1 MAKNIN
7 KFKEE
12 AAKQMEILSQEYEAQ
27 MEEILQGQKNLE
39 ENEKNKEDIMRKQ
52 LAKLQAE
59 FNVILQDK
67 ELIEKKISKMKDTN
81 ENEKIEHDKYI
92 KILEENNK
100 ELMDKYEN
108 INKENEDLKNIHMNE
123 LNEIKQ
129 KNNMKENEIS
139 EINNK
144 LKNDLNILITEQENK
159 VKELRS
165 KVKNNQNNII
175 PKMKQKISDLQ
186 NEKENL

>member
-1 MAKNIN
+1 
-7 KFKEE
+7 
-12 AAKQMEILSQEYEAQ
+12 
-27 MEEILQGQKNLE
+27 
-39 ENEKNKEDIMRKQ
+39 MRKQ

-108 INKENEDLKNIHMNE
+108 INKENEELKSEHINELTELKN
-123 LNEIKQ
+123 
-129 KNNMKENEIS
+129 
-139 EINNK
+139 
-144 LKNDLNILITEQENK
+144 KNDDDFNKMVEKKKKNIQKYPLNKDIKIIKNQEPKPFFINFDK
-159 VKELRS
+159 AWSEL
-165 KVKNNQNNII
+165 
-175 PKMKQKISDLQ
+175 
-186 NEKENL
+186 